1 MTRTDLAADC
11 GVVMVA
17 PEKFRSET
25 AAGLA
30 ERVRRKEIS
39 PVEAV
44 EQAISRIEAGNSK
57 INAVVLPYFDEAR
70 KAAKDAELAVM
81 RGAALGSLHGVPIAI
96 KDLFDF
102 KPGWVST
109 FGGIRALRNY
119 VVDGYCAFTERMERA
134 GAIVVG
140 RTNSPT
146 FGFRGVC
153 DNYLFG
159 PTRNPFDMTRN
170 SGGSSGGSAA
180 AVAAGF
186 LPICEGTDGGGS
198 IRIPASWCGVYGY
211 KASFGRVPVIGRPN
225 GFGHTNPFIF
235 EGPITRTVE
244 DAALSLNALAGYDSR
259 DPFSIDTDEDFTAA
273 LQRPLPGMKIGYTR
287 DFGIFPIDPRV
298 TAIVD
303 KAVRAF
309 EEAGAHVEEVDLG
322 IRRSQRELSDLW
334 CRYIAP
340 LNLAAVESFKR
351 DGIDLLKD
359 HPGDLPPEVRDWLE
373 RARGM
378 TVAQLLADQEIR
390 TEILDAFRNV
400 FQRHDLLVSPTLPCL
415 PVKNASDGNTLGP
428 AEIEGEPVDRLIGWC
443 MTYLVNYTGN
453 PAASVPA
460 GLADGNLPVG
470 MQIVGRRYADADVLA
485 ASAAFERLRPWAD
498 SYRHCQM

>member
-1 MTRTDLAADC
+1 MGAS
-11 GVVMVA
+11 GN
-17 PEKFRSET
+17 FRDET
-25 AAGLA
+25 AASLA
-30 ERVRRKEIS
+30 ERIRRKQIS

-44 EQAISRIEAGNSK
+44 EQAISRIEAGNPR

-70 KAAKDAELAVM
+70 KAAQDAELAVL
-81 RGAALGSLHGVPIAI
+81 RGAALGALHGVPIAI

-109 FGGIRALRNY
+109 FGGIRTLRDY
-119 VVDGYCAFTERMERA
+119 VMDGYCAFTGGTERA
-134 GAIVVG
+134 GAIIVG

-153 DNYLFG
+153 DNHLFG
-159 PTRNPFDMTRN
+159 PTCNPFDLTRN
-170 SGGSSGGSAA
+170 SGGSSGGGAA

-244 DAALSLNALAGYDSR
+244 DAALSLNALAGNDSR

-273 LQRPLPGMKIGYTR
+273 LQRPLTGMKIGYTR
-287 DFGIFPIDPRV
+287 DFGIFPIDPKV
-298 TAIVD
+298 TEIVD
-303 KAVRAF
+303 KAVLAF

-340 LNLAAVESFKR
+340 LNLAAMEGGGSAVTSPYDRNINLVFNRFATDNGK
-351 DGIDLLKD
+351 GIVIDFETVATPNLDVRGLTILGNKIIISAENRS
-359 HPGDLPPEVRDWLE
+359 GIEVRGIGAIE
-373 RARGM
+373 G
-378 TVAQLLADQEIR
+378 
-390 TEILDAFRNV
+390 LDCSFNHIEDDTSTSKQYAVIFNCGRFKAIGNWI
-400 FQRHDLLVSPTLPCL
+400 
-415 PVKNASDGNTLGP
+415 GNTSHG
-428 AEIEGEPVDRLIGWC
+428 ADRMANC
-443 MTYLVNYTGN
+443 
-453 PAASVPA
+453 VP
-460 GLADGNLPVG
+460 
-470 MQIVGRRYADADVLA
+470 RRQ
-485 ASAAFERLRPWAD
+485 RR
-498 SYRHCQM
+498 R